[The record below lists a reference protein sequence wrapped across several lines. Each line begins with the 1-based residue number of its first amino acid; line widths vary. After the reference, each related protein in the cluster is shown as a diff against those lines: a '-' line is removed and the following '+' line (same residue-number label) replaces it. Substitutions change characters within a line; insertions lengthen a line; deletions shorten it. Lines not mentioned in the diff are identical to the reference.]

1 MRAYFDEFGHPRIET
16 SVKGSRADALVQAV
30 VDTGFDGEICLPT
43 SLAIQL
49 GLELR
54 HVLSVELADGT
65 IQEKLVFAGTVVWE
79 EEDRDMM
86 ILLTEAEDTLLG
98 IGLLQGSVLEM
109 NFPQREIKVSAWIE
123 D

>member
-1 MRAYFDEFGHPRIET
+1 MGAYFDEFGHPRVET
-16 SVKGSRADALVQAV
+16 SVKGSRASALVQAV

-54 HVLSVELADGT
+54 DVLSVELADGT
-65 IQEKLVFAGTVVWE
+65 IQEKLVFAGTVIWE
-79 EEDRDMM
+79 KQERDVM
-86 ILLTEAEDTLLG
+86 ILLTESEDTLLG
-98 IGLLQGSVLEM
+98 IGLLRESVLEM
-109 NFPQREIKVSAWIE
+109 NFPRQEIKISAWIE